1 MRRMTR
7 ARASRR
13 ACGRPRRCA
22 PRARE
27 SGGTGCADRAA
38 RRRRS
43 CTRNRARRTARP
55 ALPCPRAKRDVSPS
69 PVCTAVCGEITP
81 SPLCRILW
89 PTKNASSYL
98 SRSSWLRRRLLMSTV
113 PGRLEARA
121 HQSPPG
127 LRPSPSN
134 QRISRPW
141 CLQRPITASSVS
153 GIWRLPPCSA
163 ARSMSGKLL
172 CRVSC
177 HTRISSCANCRPV
190 VPVCDKSSGN
200 AFCSS
205 SCENRNAG
213 SERHRLET
221 AALAIRRRRLDFG
234 VLVEKPARILAE
246 DSGEHV
252 ERGGRRRALAGL
264 HHAEIGNRR
273 RALRVDLHA
282 ARRQLVQREPVAL
295 AQGAQLRAEKVA
307 LPDQPAMAPSAL

>member
-1 MRRMTR
+1 MRGQSS
-7 ARASRR
+7 APAKKLHSKSRQ
-13 ACGRPRRCA
+13 ANSTSCA
-22 PRARE
+22 PMPAGE
-27 SGGTGCADRAA
+27 A
-38 RRRRS
+38 
-43 CTRNRARRTARP
+43 TA
-55 ALPCPRAKRDVSPS
+55 STS

-98 SRSSWLRRRLLMSTV
+98 SRSSWLRRRLLTNTV
-113 PGRLEARA
+113 PGASKRERTRA
-121 HQSPPG
+121 PPG

-172 CRVSC
+172 WRVSC
-177 HTRISSCANCRPV
+177 HTRMRSCANCRPV
-190 VPVCDKSSGN
+190 VPVCDRSSGN

-213 SERHRLET
+213 SRGIASRPPRSRL
-221 AALAIRRRRLDFG
+221 RRRGLDLG
-234 VLVEKPARILAE
+234 VLIEKPARILAE

-252 ERGGRRRALAGL
+252 ERGGRRHALAGL
-264 HHAEIGNRR
+264 HHAEIGHGR
-273 RALRVDLHA
+273 RALPRRF
-282 ARRQLVQREPVAL
+282 ARSAPTAH
-295 AQGAQLRAEKVA
+295 RA
-307 LPDQPAMAPSAL
+307 